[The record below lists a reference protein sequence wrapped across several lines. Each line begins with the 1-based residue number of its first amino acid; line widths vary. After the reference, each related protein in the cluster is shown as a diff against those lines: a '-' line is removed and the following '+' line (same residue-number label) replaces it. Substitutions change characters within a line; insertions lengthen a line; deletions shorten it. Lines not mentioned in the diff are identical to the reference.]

1 MTFHW
6 IFNKSNMTGA
16 IRGAGMAYPSR
27 TSECNPVL
35 VGIVSQIFSYVCS
48 VLFVLF
54 LLATDCLFKASDYP
68 LWYLQTFLT

>member
-1 MTFHW
+1 VPLEEQEWLTLPEHL
-6 IFNKSNMTGA
+6 NAT
-16 IRGAGMAYPSR
+16 
-27 TSECNPVL
+27 VL

-54 LLATDCLFKASDYP
+54 LLATDCLFKTSDYP